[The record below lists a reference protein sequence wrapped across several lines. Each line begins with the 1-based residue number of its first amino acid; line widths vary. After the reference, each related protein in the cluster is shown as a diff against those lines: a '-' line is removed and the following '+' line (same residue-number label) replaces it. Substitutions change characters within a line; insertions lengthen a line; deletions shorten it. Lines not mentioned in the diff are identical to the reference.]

1 MVSLLQQHQHFFE
14 LVNDSVMTRTM
25 EGRIDSWNRSAAELY
40 GWRKEEAI
48 GRVSHELLQTQF
60 PKPLEEIESEL
71 VRNKRWEGKLVHTTR
86 DGGRVVVKS
95 RWSLELSEQLGE
107 LVEINTRS
115 TDREIGREAPANIY
129 RDGKQNPVP
138 ARRLTKTDD
147 FLQTVANIVLG
158 GGGFLCILVS
168 FYFIYYYGWTAEK
181 RFTTSFGVILYWV
194 FPAVLASLLFAFLR
208 RSPEFKV
215 NAAMVCVSVAV
226 SVYVAEL
233 LLTFATATIFPPEPT
248 LWGEGHFEAGQ
259 KKQIVA
265 LAKKSGIDFDF
276 RSRFEVIMD
285 LRKQGIGAVPS
296 FIPLGLLREQADSS
310 FKSEITINGAE
321 FLPLNGISN
330 RVTVLCNET
339 GKYAI
344 YDSDERG
351 FHNPKGIWESSRMSI
366 AALGDS
372 FAIGACAPSDENFV
386 ALIRARYPNT
396 LNLGMLGEGP
406 LIMLA
411 ALKEYLPP
419 VKPKVVLW
427 FFYEEND
434 FTDLLKEA
442 NSALLRRYLQDD
454 FKQGLFGRQTDIDQA
469 LIDYIENAIKTAAK
483 NEEQKIEGMEHTSK
497 ASETLKNFLKLTYL
511 RQTLGAGFGGTV
523 QTSELP
529 EYSGAQLDLF
539 RNVLLQAKMSVGTWG
554 GVLYF
559 VYLPGRDRY
568 AYDLDYNRKSILSIV
583 RGLDLPIIDLSDS
596 FQLRGDPLRWFPF
609 GRFGHYNEEGNRLVA
624 KEVLRSIESKYPN

>member
-1 MVSLLQQHQHFFE
+1 VTLQQDENFFE
-14 LVNDSVMTRTM
+14 LANDSVMTRTM
-25 EGRIDSWNRSAAELY
+25 EGVINFWNRSAERLY
-40 GWRKEEAI
+40 GWKKEEAI
-48 GRVSHELLQTQF
+48 GKISHNLLHTQF

-71 VRNKRWEGKLVHTTR
+71 VQKGRWEGKLLHTTR
-86 DGGRVVVKS
+86 NGDRVLVIS
-95 RWSLELSEQLGE
+95 RWTLDHRKQPEAI
-107 LVEINTRS
+107 VEINAPS
-115 TDREIGREAPANIY
+115 SDNDTDPEARTDSNRVESGRQQPSRIS
-129 RDGKQNPVP
+129 K
-138 ARRLTKTDD
+138 LMTDD
-147 FLQTVANIVLG
+147 LLPKIANIVLAG
-158 GGGFLCILVS
+158 GAFVCIFVLM
-168 FYFIYYYGWTAEK
+168 YFIYYYGWTAQ
-181 RFTTSFGVILYWV
+181 RHVSGPFGMVLYCI
-194 FPAVLASLLFAFLR
+194 FPAVLSSILFGFLQ

-226 SVYVAEL
+226 SVYAAEL

-248 LWGEGHFEAGQ
+248 LWGAGHFEAGQ
-259 KKQIVA
+259 KKQIVT

-276 RSRFEVIMD
+276 RSRFEVVMD
-285 LRKQGIGAVPS
+285 LRKQDIGAVPS
-296 FIPLGLLREQADSS
+296 FIPLGLLREQADGS
-310 FKSEITINGAE
+310 FKSDITIDGAE
-321 FLPLNGISN
+321 VLPLNGISN

-351 FHNPKGIWESSRMSI
+351 FHNPKGTWESSRMSI

-372 FAIGACAPSDENFV
+372 FTIGACVPSDENFV

-454 FKQGLFGRQTDIDQA
+454 FKQELFSRQTDIDQA
-469 LIDYIENAIKTAAK
+469 LIDYIENAIKTAEK
-483 NEEQKIEGMEHTSK
+483 NEEQKIEGIENASK
-497 ASETLKNFLKLTYL
+497 PSETLKNFLKLTYL
-511 RQTLGAGFGGTV
+511 RQTLGAGFGRTV

-529 EYSGAQLDLF
+529 EYSEAQLDLF

-596 FQLRGDPLRWFPF
+596 FQLRGDPLRLFPF
-609 GRFGHYNEEGNRLVA
+609 GRFGHYNEEGHRLVA
-624 KEVLRSIESKYPN
+624 KEVLRSIESKHPN